1 MTSNIGETGVESI
14 RLKGMKV
21 EELPL
26 AFAAHV
32 APQIKLA
39 EDTERKNKIANVL
52 KKYPDQRAEFLG
64 TRIQESKDNQANMT
78 RLISEQQQ
86 MISDYKGHIA
96 MTKHRNS
103 EEDKLRRWLE
113 EGRLSDVEFKTELKD
128 LNKRHLPYDIE
139 RLQAQID
146 LCHENIRRAEIVSN
160 QEADAIAELG
170 RVKGLAEQRD
180 AELYQLGVRLGAGNS
195 AVIIDVEY

>member
-32 APQIKLA
+32 APQIALA
-39 EDTERKNKIANVL
+39 EDTERKNKIGNVL
-52 KKYPDQRAEFLG
+52 KKYPDQRTEFLG
-64 TRIQESKDNQANMT
+64 TRIQECKDNQQNMT
-78 RLISEQQQ
+78 RLIAEQQQ

-96 MTKHRNS
+96 MTKHRNN
-103 EEDKLRRWLE
+103 EEDKLRGWLE
-113 EGRLSDVEFKTELKD
+113 QGKLTDDEFRQELKD
-128 LNKRHLPYDIE
+128 LNKRHLPYDLD

-146 LCHENIRRAEIVSN
+146 LCEENIKRAQIVAN
-160 QEADAIAELG
+160 QEADAIEELG
-170 RVKGLAEQRD
+170 RVKGLTEQRD
-180 AELYQLGVRLGAGNS
+180 AELSALGVRLGAGNN